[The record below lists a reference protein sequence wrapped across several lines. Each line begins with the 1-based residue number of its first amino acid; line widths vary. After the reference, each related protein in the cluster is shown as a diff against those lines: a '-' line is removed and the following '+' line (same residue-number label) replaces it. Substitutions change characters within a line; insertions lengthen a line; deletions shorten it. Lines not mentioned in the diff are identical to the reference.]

1 MKTTRFSEEQIIAVL
16 REQEGGMKTADVCRK
31 HGISSA
37 TLYAWKAKYGGMD
50 VSRARKLK
58 VLEEENGRLKRLLAD
73 AMLDN
78 AVLKEVA
85 SKNWRDLP
93 LAGELSRMFGSASTS
108 ASVGPVP
115 FLPRTGRR
123 YATRTGVVMMATCG
137 RGYARLRPSGGASA
151 TVGWASCSPARA
163 SS

>member
-1 MKTTRFSEEQIIAVL
+1 MKKTRFSEEQVIAVL

-50 VSRARKLK
+50 VSQARKLK

-78 AVLKEVA
+78 AVLKEGRQKTGEARRSAEGCRACSAAVRHQRA
-85 SKNWRDLP
+85 SGLYHLQR
-93 LAGELSRMFGSASTS
+93 GSDVDA
-108 ASVGPVP
+108 
-115 FLPRTGRR
+115 L
-123 YATRTGVVMMATCG
+123 C
-137 RGYARLRPSGGASA
+137 ASA
-151 TVGWASCSPARA
+151 I
-163 SS
+163 

>member
-1 MKTTRFSEEQIIAVL
+1 MKKTRFSEEQIIAVL

-50 VSRARKLK
+50 VSQARKLK

-85 SKNWRDLP
+85 AKT
-93 LAGELSRMFGSASTS
+93 GEARRSAEGCRACS
-108 ASVGPVP
+108 AAV
-115 FLPRTGRR
+115 RHQ
-123 YATRTGVVMMATCG
+123 
-137 RGYARLRPSGGASA
+137 
-151 TVGWASCSPARA
+151 RA
-163 SS
+163 SGLYHLRRGQDVGALRVPA

>member
-1 MKTTRFSEEQIIAVL
+1 MKKSRFSEEQIIAVL
-16 REQEGGMKTADVCRK
+16 REQEAGMKTADVCRK

-50 VSRARKLK
+50 VSQARKLK

-85 SKNWRDLP
+85 SKNW
-93 LAGELSRMFGSASTS
+93 
-108 ASVGPVP
+108 
-115 FLPRTGRR
+115 
-123 YATRTGVVMMATCG
+123 
-137 RGYARLRPSGGASA
+137 
-151 TVGWASCSPARA
+151 
-163 SS
+163 

>member
-1 MKTTRFSEEQIIAVL
+1 MKKTRFSEEQIIAVL

-37 TLYAWKAKYGGMD
+37 YAWKAKYGGMD
-50 VSRARKLK
+50 VSQARKLK

-85 SKNWRDLP
+85 AKNW
-93 LAGELSRMFGSASTS
+93 
-108 ASVGPVP
+108 
-115 FLPRTGRR
+115 
-123 YATRTGVVMMATCG
+123 
-137 RGYARLRPSGGASA
+137 
-151 TVGWASCSPARA
+151 
-163 SS
+163 